1 MLLDILTKNITI
13 KLMIKTKIDNL
24 TEMLKKLSAQKN
36 AELRV
41 GNIISANALES
52 VQMDIEAKIL
62 ELSAKTEKG
71 LVVKA

>member
-1 MLLDILTKNITI
+1 
-13 KLMIKTKIDNL
+13 MIKTKIDNL

>member
-1 MLLDILTKNITI
+1 
-13 KLMIKTKIDNL
+13 MIKTKIDNL
-24 TEMLKKLSAQKN
+24 TEMLKKLNAQKN

-62 ELSAKTEKG
+62 ELLAKTEKG

>member
-1 MLLDILTKNITI
+1 MITK
-13 KLMIKTKIDNL
+13 KIDNL
-24 TEMLKKLSAQKN
+24 TEMLKKLNAQKN

-41 GNIISANALES
+41 GNLGSAKALES

>member
-1 MLLDILTKNITI
+1 MLDILTKNITI

-24 TEMLKKLSAQKN
+24 TEMLKKLNAQKN

-62 ELSAKTEKG
+62 ELLAKTEKG

>member
-1 MLLDILTKNITI
+1 MLDILTKNITI